1 MIRFIQQ
8 VTVFLALLVTTLL
21 TAQNFQGNVVY
32 QSKIKMDDSFKKRMD
47 TIKMD
52 EGRKQ
57 MMLSM
62 MKKMMEKSYVLAFNK
77 TTSIYKEEEKLD
89 QPNEKMRFRMFNA
102 GILFKD
108 VSNKTYTK
116 QKEFFGKIFLI
127 KDSLK
132 KTNWQ
137 LEKESKQ
144 IGKYL
149 CFKATA
155 MVEKEKQGFSRFRRK
170 KKEAKDS
177 IQNKKPKLIKLT
189 VWYTPE
195 IPVSNG
201 PENYQGLPGL
211 ILEMNV
217 GKLQLLA
224 TKVTINPK
232 EKIEITEPVKG
243 KIVTQKE
250 YNDITK
256 KKIAEMR
263 SQYKNTRKKG
273 ENRRHF
279 R

>member
-8 VTVFLALLVTTLL
+8 IAILLVILISSLL
-21 TAQNFQGNVVY
+21 NAQEFQGNVVY

-47 TIKMD
+47 TTKID
-52 EGRKQ
+52 EGRKKR
-57 MMLSM
+57 MMNM
-62 MKKMMEKSYVLAFNK
+62 MKQMLEKSYVLAFNK

-89 QPNEKMRFRMFNA
+89 QPNEKMRFRIFDA
-102 GILFKD
+102 GTLFKD
-108 VSNKTYTK
+108 ISNKAYTK

-132 KTNWQ
+132 KINWQ

-155 MVEKEKQGFSRFRRK
+155 MVKKEKQGFSRFRRK
-170 KKEAKDS
+170 KKEEKDS
-177 IQNKKPKLIKLT
+177 IQNEKPKLTKLT

-211 ILEMNV
+211 ILEANV
-217 GKLQLLA
+217 DKLQLLA

-232 EKIEITEPVKG
+232 EKIEIIEPVKG
-243 KIVTQKE
+243 KKVTQKE
-250 YNDITK
+250 YDDITK
-256 KKIAEMR
+256 KKITEMR
-263 SQYKNTRKKG
+263 DQYKNTRKKG
-273 ENRRHF
+273 GNRRHF